1 MSFVNF
7 TRFRIAWQE
16 VMKLNFTLQGADPR
30 FLYLKKRLEADGHR
44 LTPNSENVIAPP
56 AQRRG
61 VPYYEDS
68 IYAIENAA
76 LAAEGALELLMRR
89 SNRALAGMDVLVAGF
104 GRIGGFLAGM
114 LSALGAHVT
123 VAARGEA
130 ARAAARSRGFR
141 AVDIMHIPV
150 PFDAVVNT
158 IPAQVLAG
166 DYGGA
171 LCMDLA
177 SAPGGWQ
184 DETPVLKAPGLP
196 GLYAPKAAADVMAEA
211 VYRVMA
217 EVDTV

>member
-1 MSFVNF
+1 MN
-7 TRFRIAWQE
+7 
-16 VMKLNFTLQGADPR
+16 LDLTLQGADPR

-44 LTPNSENVIAPP
+44 VVPDGEYVIAPP

-61 VPYYEDS
+61 VPYYEDE

-76 LAAEGALELLMRR
+76 LTAEGALELLMRR
-89 SNRALAGMDVLVAGF
+89 SNRALGGMEVLVVGF

-114 LSALGAHVT
+114 LASLGAHVT

-130 ARAAARSRGFR
+130 ARASARSRGLD
-141 AVDIMHIPV
+141 AVDITHIPGSY
-150 PFDAVVNT
+150 DAVVNT
-158 IPAQVLAG
+158 VPAPVLAG

-184 DETPVLKAPGLP
+184 DDTPVLKAPGLP
-196 GLYAPKAAADVMAEA
+196 GMYAPKAAADVMAEA
-211 VYRVMA
+211 IYRAM
-217 EVDTV
+217 EVDEI